1 MNSSGSTC
9 NEQTWNA
16 MSQHWIAELKK
27 LCLGKT
33 DQEQCLQKASIKE
46 SGSICAIR
54 TGFCKETM
62 RNNGKQIRK

>member
-1 MNSSGSTC
+1 MQRANLKC
-9 NEQTWNA
+9 NVTT
-16 MSQHWIAELKK
+16 
-27 LCLGKT
+27 LGKT